1 VRLHCEEHHRIMQE
15 NVAKSRACEACR
27 RRLEEAWYGHVY
39 GPPLFALILF
49 AIFMAGYCAG
59 VR

>member
-1 VRLHCEEHHRIMQE
+1 M
-15 NVAKSRACEACR
+15 
-27 RRLEEAWYGHVY
+27 EAWYGHVY